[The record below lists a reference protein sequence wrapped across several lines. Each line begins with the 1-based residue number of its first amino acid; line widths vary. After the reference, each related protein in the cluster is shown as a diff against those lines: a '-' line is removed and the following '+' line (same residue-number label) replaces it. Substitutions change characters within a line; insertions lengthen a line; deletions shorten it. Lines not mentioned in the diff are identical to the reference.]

1 MFLNKA
7 VRTNHINSV
16 IIYIEDSIPFFCK
29 DIQFFFICKT
39 WTEAVSSLFPPV
51 SAVVEDVAFAFCAV

>member
-16 IIYIEDSIPFFCK
+16 IIYIEDSIPFFA
-29 DIQFFFICKT
+29 KT
-39 WTEAVSSLFPPV
+39 YSFSLFAKRGLKLYQV
-51 SAVVEDVAFAFCAV
+51 YFHQFLR